1 MIRKAKIKLAEWLL
15 QAVRAYFIGKR
26 VTMMALLDGQ
36 PIFRGEGKVIG
47 GVITRDASRMP
58 TGMNLFVSQP
68 GHSPTDLKR
77 CPVTSIRRDKIL
89 GWVAYD

>member
-15 QAVRAYFIGKR
+15 QVVRAYFIGK
-26 VTMMALLDGQ
+26 TLTFFKLLDGQ
-36 PIFRGEGKVIG
+36 PVYRGEGKVIG
-47 GVITRDASRMP
+47 GVITRNASRMP

-77 CPVTSIRRDKIL
+77 CGITSIRRDKVL
-89 GWVAYD
+89 GWVSHD